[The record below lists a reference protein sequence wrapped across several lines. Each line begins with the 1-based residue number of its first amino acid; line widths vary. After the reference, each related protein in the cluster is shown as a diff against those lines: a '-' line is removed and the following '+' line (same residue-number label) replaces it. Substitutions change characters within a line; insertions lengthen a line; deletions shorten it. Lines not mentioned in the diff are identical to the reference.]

1 MSESGTYESIR
12 PLSFIM
18 GVLDHRLFTG
28 PLSQSAERARRPS
41 SASEAIATLKT
52 VVAAVEDKARRQV
65 AVDQLERIE
74 VALASGR
81 WNRLAAGHLLEA
93 VAADEVTTLDDHTAL
108 FHQCSSFIYGWNE
121 DFAEQ
126 IYTFFTYVSDRTV
139 PWATSSEVWRA
150 AVMPD
155 EVLRIQD
162 AISALTPRE
171 FKRIM
176 VEADQGE
183 VFSEAEA
190 ELLAEWWTQVRRV
203 LRLAARLEQGVMF
216 AARYGT

>member
-1 MSESGTYESIR
+1 
-12 PLSFIM
+12 
-18 GVLDHRLFTG
+18 
-28 PLSQSAERARRPS
+28 
-41 SASEAIATLKT
+41 
-52 VVAAVEDKARRQV
+52 
-65 AVDQLERIE
+65 
-74 VALASGR
+74 
-81 WNRLAAGHLLEA
+81 
-93 VAADEVTTLDDHTAL
+93 
-108 FHQCSSFIYGWNE
+108 
-121 DFAEQ
+121 
-126 IYTFFTYVSDRTV
+126 
-139 PWATSSEVWRA
+139 
-150 AVMPD
+150 MPD